1 MSDTFTDESG
11 MTDEVMTAL
20 TSAWFH
26 MVINS
31 GALKRVLVGTTTAPA
46 L

>member
-11 MTDEVMTAL
+11 MTDEAMTAL
-20 TSAWFH
+20 ISAWVH
-26 MVINS
+26 MVVNS
-31 GALKRVLVGTTTAPA
+31 GALNRVLVGTTTAPA